1 MQPEL
6 WMTDCISMNCSDI
19 NSENVDWI
27 KMGLKTI

>member
-1 MQPEL
+1 MQTEL
-6 WMTDCISMNCSDI
+6 WMTDYISMNFSDI